1 MNALPKSC
9 VIGAGSSGLTA
20 IKALKERGLPFDC
33 FEMSDNIGGNWYFGN
48 PNQKSSA
55 YRLLHID
62 TSKTR
67 MAFSD
72 FPMPDD
78 IPNFAHHSQVFQY
91 FNDYCDHFGLRDHIT
106 FNTAVEKAE
115 RDGDGLWQVTLST
128 GETRAYDALFVC
140 NGHHWD
146 PRWPEPPFPG
156 EFSGE
161 QSHTHYY
168 RDAEEYRDKR
178 VVVLGM
184 GNSAMD
190 IAVELSYV
198 AKAVYLAHRR
208 GAYIMPKYLFG
219 RPIDQWAVPGVPY
232 WMARPFLSLLLRLQ
246 VGKMEQYGLKKPDHK
261 LFEAHPSVSSTILDR
276 IAHREIVPK
285 PNIDSFH
292 GSTVR
297 FEDGSEVEAD
307 AVLYATGY
315 KVTFPF
321 FDEGFIAAPDNQLP
335 LYLRMFKPD
344 MPNLFFIG
352 LYQPLGAIFPIA
364 ERQAC
369 IAGDYLLGKYLP
381 PARTEME
388 ATIARDQEALAK
400 RYVRSKRHTMQVD
413 FDHFMAQLKKEWGTG
428 AGRAASAGGALPVA
442 PRAADAAPTEALAGK

>member
-1 MNALPKSC
+1 VSALPKSC
-9 VIGAGSSGLTA
+9 VIGAGSSGLTT

-33 FEMSDNIGGNWYFGN
+33 FEMSDNIGGNWYFNN
-48 PNQKSSA
+48 PNGLSSA

-62 TSKTR
+62 TSKSR
-67 MAFSD
+67 MAYSD
-72 FPMPDD
+72 FPMPEAF
-78 IPNFAHHSQVFQY
+78 PNFAHHSQVFQY
-91 FNDYCDHFGLRDHIT
+91 FSDYCDHFGLREHIT

-115 RDGDGLWQVTLST
+115 RNREGLWEVRLST
-128 GETRAYDALFVC
+128 GETRIYDALFVC

-156 EFSGE
+156 HFNGE
-161 QSHTHYY
+161 QNHTHYY
-168 RDAEEYRDKR
+168 RDGDVYRDKR

-232 WMARPFLSLLLRLQ
+232 WLARPFLSLLLRLQ
-246 VGKMEQYGLKKPDHK
+246 VGTMEKYGLKRPDHK

-285 PNIDSFH
+285 PNIASFD
-292 GSTVR
+292 GDLVR
-297 FEDGSEVEAD
+297 FEDGTEVEAD

-321 FDEGFIAAPDNQLP
+321 FDKEFIDAPDNELP
-335 LYLRMFKPD
+335 LYLRMFKPEL
-344 MPNLFFIG
+344 PNLFFIG

-369 IAGDYLLGKYLP
+369 IAGDYLKGAFHLP
-381 PARTEME
+381 AQAEME
-388 ATIARDQEALAK
+388 GAIAREQEAMAR

-413 FDHFMAQLKKEWGTG
+413 FDAFLSQLQREWKAG
-428 AGRAASAGGALPVA
+428 ARRAEAGGRTLPVPA
-442 PRAADAAPTEALAGK
+442 RAESAALSAAGQ